1 MNISNKNNASFL
13 LGLQMNL
20 TRTEWSKLL
29 GCYITEP
36 NAEVPFIISVFLISV
51 TPLVFYG
58 AVKQFSAKEERRM
71 QRRE

>member
-1 MNISNKNNASFL
+1 MNLSNNNNTNFL

-36 NAEVPFIISVFLISV
+36 IAEVPFIISAILISI

-58 AVKQFSAKEERRM
+58 AAKHFSAKAESRL